1 MMPESVIAALI
12 QTPFVLAMVYVMQR
26 FLTSMDARDRE
37 WQEFAH
43 VMRDSMAELAAAVH
57 DLSQL
62 IVRHDAES
70 MRKK

>member
-26 FLTSMDARDRE
+26 FLTSMDTRDRE

-43 VMRDSMAELAAAVH
+43 EMRDSMAEITRAVRE
-57 DLSQL
+57 LSEV
-62 IVRHDAES
+62 IIRHEAEDT
-70 MRKK
+70 RR